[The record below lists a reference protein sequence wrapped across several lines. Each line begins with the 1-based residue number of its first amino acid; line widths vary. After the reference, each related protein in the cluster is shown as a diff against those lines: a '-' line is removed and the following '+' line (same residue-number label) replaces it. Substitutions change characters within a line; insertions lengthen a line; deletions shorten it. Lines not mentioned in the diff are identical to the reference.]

1 MFSFTLHG
9 GSLQR
14 GSPYI
19 SSSLPSGHK
28 VGFQFLPSLWL
39 SGIIGLDLS
48 NE

>member
-14 GSPYI
+14 ASSYI
-19 SSSLPSGHK
+19 SSSLSSGHK
-28 VGFQFLPSLWL
+28 VGFQFLPALWL
-39 SGIIGLDLS
+39 GGFIGLDLS